1 MAASKSIAVSA
12 AHGFSTHGRM
22 IGYARVSTEDQDTAL
37 QIDALLQAGV
47 KEVYQEKASGASRR
61 GREELAKCLGSLGRG
76 DVLVV
81 YKIDR
86 IARSLHDLLDI
97 LRHLDSVGATIKSL
111 TEPIDTTNSMG
122 VFVVQILGAVA
133 QLERSMIRER
143 SMAGQIAA
151 RQRGRV
157 PGRARTLAQDQEL
170 EAVAEYLAGG
180 ATYHGLSIKYGV
192 SPHVIKRAVYRATKP
207 ADYVKRQRC

>member
-1 MAASKSIAVSA
+1 MAIFEFNRSV
-12 AHGFSTHGRM
+12 
-22 IGYARVSTEDQDTAL
+22 GYARVSTEDQDTAL
-37 QIDALLQAGV
+37 QMDALLKAGV
-47 KEVYQEKASGASRR
+47 TEVFQEKASGASRR
-61 GREELAKCLGSLGRG
+61 GREELARCIASLGKG

-151 RQRGRV
+151 RHRGRI
-157 PGRARTLAQDQEL
+157 PGRVRQLTAEQEL
-170 EAVAEYLAGG
+170 EVVSEYMAGCT
-180 ATYHGLSIKYGV
+180 TYQGLSIKHGV
-192 SPHVIKRAVYRATKP
+192 SPSVIKRAVYRKTKSP
-207 ADYVKRQRC
+207 EYLARNRA

>member
-1 MAASKSIAVSA
+1 MANSKSNRLV
-12 AHGFSTHGRM
+12 
-22 IGYARVSTEDQDTAL
+22 GYARVSTEDQDTAL
-37 QIDALLQAGV
+37 QMDALLKAGV
-47 KEVYQEKASGASRR
+47 DEVYQEKASGASRR
-61 GREELAKCLGSLGRG
+61 GREELARCIASLGRG

-97 LRHLDSVGATIKSL
+97 LRHLDGVGATIKSL

-151 RQRGRV
+151 RRRGRI
-157 PGRARTLAQDQEL
+157 PGRVRSLTADQEL
-170 EAVAEYLAGG
+170 QVVAEYTAGG
-180 ATYHGLSIKYGV
+180 TTYHGLSIKHGV
-192 SPHVIKRAVYRATKP
+192 SPHVIKRAVYRGTKSP
-207 ADYVKRQRC
+207 EYLARSKA

>member
-1 MAASKSIAVSA
+1 MANSKSNRLV
-12 AHGFSTHGRM
+12 
-22 IGYARVSTEDQDTAL
+22 GYARVSTEDQDTAL
-37 QIDALLQAGV
+37 QMDALLKAGV
-47 KEVYQEKASGASRR
+47 DEVYQEKASGASRR
-61 GREELAKCLGSLGRG
+61 GREELARCIASLGRG

-97 LRHLDSVGATIKSL
+97 LRHLDGVGATIKSL

-151 RQRGRV
+151 RRRGRI
-157 PGRARTLAQDQEL
+157 PGRVRSLPADQEL
-170 EAVAEYLAGG
+170 QVVAEYTAGG
-180 ATYHGLSIKYGV
+180 TTYHGLSIKHGV
-192 SPHVIKRAVYRATKP
+192 SPHVIKRAVYRGTKSP
-207 ADYVKRQRC
+207 EYLARSKA